1 MFVNE
6 TFENIYSSL
15 SAFRVDD
22 DDNDHGEHYPTLP
35 LAAPSLLPPLLLA
48 APPSDYDENDHDVDH
63 DDNDHDHDHDD
74 NCPLPSHA
82 NLRNV
87 DNVGD
92 LNCGTNSVNNVLQ
105 VSASGNC
112 VEKFKNKLVE
122 KAICLSL
129 AALPFFPHSSRLPPD
144 SLH

>member
-6 TFENIYSSL
+6 TFENIFSSL

-22 DDNDHGEHYPTLP
+22 N
-35 LAAPSLLPPLLLA
+35 
-48 APPSDYDENDHDVDH
+48 
-63 DDNDHDHDHDD
+63 DHDHDD
-74 NCPLPSHA
+74 NCPLSFYA
-82 NLRNV
+82 DLRDV
-87 DNVGD
+87 DTEGD

-129 AALPFFPHSSRLPPD
+129 TALTFFSSLLPFAPRFLALEATVYATGHSSCIIEWAGKLLQHRRPD
-144 SLH
+144 SGA